1 MDIGVYISELSK
13 SSQNI
18 IKIISENGVDI
29 YPINEL
35 GLLKYPPQKSI
46 VFIDLTIN
54 ANEHL
59 KWMSMN
65 KVKEN
70 SYNVIVITPRNS
82 ELVAQAMH
90 QGAIDYLHP
99 PFSIQQIKNILNR
112 AFEHLSPGKMMI
124 ASSWKSKQVLQLAQ
138 RAANTD
144 ATILLTGESGTGKE
158 VLAKYIHQYS
168 SRRDEPFIS
177 VNCAAIPET
186 MLEAIL
192 FGHLKGAFTGA
203 IQNQKG
209 KFEEAQNGTLLLDE
223 IAEMSL
229 TLQAKLLRVLQEKEV
244 DKIGSGKPIKL
255 NVRVIASTNKD
266 LRQAVKDNKFREDLY
281 YRLDVLPIQWLP
293 LRERKEDIIPLAY
306 YFIEKYVEENEVCEL
321 SRESESLLTEYHWPG
336 NIREL
341 ENTIQRAIILRHSA
355 EIYPEDLN
363 LPIASI
369 SMNSNPLET
378 DCIQSQVVNSKK
390 LVEFRYILDEL
401 KKSKGNR
408 TITAKSLGISTRALR
423 YKLADMKSKGI
434 DINFKN
440 QVLS

>member
-59 KWMSMN
+59 KWMSLN
-65 KVKEN
+65 KIKEN

-203 IQNQKG
+203 IQNQK
-209 KFEEAQNGTLLLDE
+209 
-223 IAEMSL
+223 
-229 TLQAKLLRVLQEKEV
+229 
-244 DKIGSGKPIKL
+244 
-255 NVRVIASTNKD
+255 
-266 LRQAVKDNKFREDLY
+266 
-281 YRLDVLPIQWLP
+281 
-293 LRERKEDIIPLAY
+293 
-306 YFIEKYVEENEVCEL
+306 
-321 SRESESLLTEYHWPG
+321 
-336 NIREL
+336 
-341 ENTIQRAIILRHSA
+341 
-355 EIYPEDLN
+355 
-363 LPIASI
+363 
-369 SMNSNPLET
+369 
-378 DCIQSQVVNSKK
+378 VN
-390 LVEFRYILDEL
+390 L
-401 KKSKGNR
+401 KKHKMVH
-408 TITAKSLGISTRALR
+408 
-423 YKLADMKSKGI
+423 YC
-434 DINFKN
+434 
-440 QVLS
+440 